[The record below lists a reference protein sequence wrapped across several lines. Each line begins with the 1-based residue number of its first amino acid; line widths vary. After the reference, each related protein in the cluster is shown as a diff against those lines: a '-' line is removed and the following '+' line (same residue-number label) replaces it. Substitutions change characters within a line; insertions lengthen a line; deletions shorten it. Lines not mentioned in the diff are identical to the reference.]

1 MPENSRTEMRPSRGY
16 TLVVSWYDSAATT
29 FSKILNGPRSALV
42 GLLSATFIYS
52 ETWKAIVIK
61 TGALGLVTKPVC
73 TVLSMEAWFTA
84 NVIGRETA
92 SVQVRYFIM
101 TCI

>member
-1 MPENSRTEMRPSRGY
+1 MKWYENS
-16 TLVVSWYDSAATT
+16 ATT
-29 FSKILNGPRSALV
+29 FSKILNGPRSVLV
-42 GLLSATFIYS
+42 GLLSAIFIHS
-52 ETWKAIVIK
+52 ETWKSIVIK

-92 SVQVRYFIM
+92 SAQVF
-101 TCI
+101 